1 MRFIFFTLC
10 VLQISGFELY
20 IPPLP
25 IPEDLRSELSI
36 VMDGDRNMIAVWL
49 ENGVVYVSDLPQEG
63 AWTIPSPL
71 SSILKKSASPRMA
84 IEASGKTTVI
94 WIEENSIKSATRSEG
109 KDWSLFTL
117 EPSILETSPSKDK
130 SKSRLSVSLSPLSEV
145 EPAEGA
151 LATLQVTR
159 GKASEGLGL
168 ELKGS
173 KDLED
178 FDPALLPMANA
189 IDAPTST
196 ILSGAQIGFAAGTAA
211 PANGLVV
218 SGATGIGTSSIST
231 GRFCIVAP
239 TVTASS
245 NLGIGLLVSSAGTYT
260 YSANS
265 DVMEMMR
272 ISGGTLATTTGSLTT
287 LAYRNLYLSPTP
299 AAVTGDGTIA
309 TAIGLEIGQL
319 NMTATNKY
327 GLYVNKPAGT
337 GNNYTAY
344 FDTIVGIGTAPNSNT
359 ILRIAGN
366 NTQAANNYGIALFP
380 TIGSSSGT
388 IAESA
393 AFYVSSLFASNA
405 GTVTAGYG
413 ILVDTGSAG
422 GTITTGYGLK
432 IAALGYGTTRY
443 GLHVTQPSG
452 GTNNYTAYFDP
463 VIGVNTASPDT
474 GSMLN
479 LGGIFTNVNGGYQ
492 EGILLSATLNPTGGA
507 AGDVRAFSSQ
517 PTIIAPTATTINR
530 AMAVFVYNYLGSN
543 IGTISNAYGIYV
555 DVSYT
560 AGTVTNNYGLY
571 VNRPNG
577 GTNRYTA
584 YFDVGVGI
592 GAAPASDR
600 VCIVSG
606 DIRNVVSNY
615 GLVVQPTLGAT
626 SGTVTQVMGL
636 YLSANIASN
645 VGTVSNLYGLYI
657 DTNGTPAGTI
667 TTAYGLYVAKP
678 SAGTNKYTAYFDNNI
693 GIGNVPT
700 SYIGLWNGGGVTS
713 TSANAVQGF
722 RNSPTLGCT
731 SGTMSSCYSMY
742 NYADFSLNSATI
754 TSAYGLYIDVGN
766 TAGTI
771 TNGYGLYVTNP
782 AYGTNQYTAYF
793 DPVVSVGQ
801 TPFVNVSLNNG
812 GTLTGTSGDLHAT
825 RTAVSLGASSGTVT
839 NSWQL
844 SVNPQH
850 SDNAGTISFAYGLQV
865 LAGSTAGTIT
875 NGFNLYVSNP
885 AYGTN
890 KYCAV
895 FDGLVIP
902 GGNKANNLG
911 ATGSRWNTIYYVT
924 ATTGT
929 SRLAN
934 SRTMCGY
941 CNQVMKRGTGT
952 TYTLGE
958 DADYIP
964 VFCTECGA
972 QKVEKIQHLPRA
984 RLLERLPA
992 PKIEFLGFK
1001 VSQYSGHSRGI
1012 QVLYR
1017 YVDKEKDDPMS
1028 GKENSTYLSE
1038 SEYEQFLSLTESGQ
1052 RAYLKELGQREW
1064 DAMEEVRLMKE
1075 ECSSLQEQLNVI
1087 GNKWV
1092 GKDLLTEEL

>member
-1 MRFIFFTLC
+1 MRFIFFILC

-94 WIEENSIKSATRSEG
+94 WIEENSIKSATRARG
-109 KDWSLFTL
+109 KNWSISTL
-117 EPSILETSPSKDK
+117 EPSILEASPSEG
-130 SKSRLSVSLSPLSEV
+130 KSRLSVNLSPLSEV

-159 GKASEGLGL
+159 GKASEGFGL
-168 ELKGS
+168 ELKSS

-218 SGATGIGTSSIST
+218 SGQAGFGASSLTANRQVQI
-231 GRFCIVAP
+231 
-239 TVTASS
+239 TASVS
-245 NLGIGLLVSSAGTYT
+245 SVSSAGYGLILTGGTYT
-260 YSANS
+260 ATANNDS
-265 DVMEMMR
+265 FYQIRASTATIATTASNYTGINFYNIIALNSV
-272 ISGGTLATTTGSLTT
+272 ISKSGGGTVATAYGIYSDAFNTLATT
-287 LAYRNLYLSPTP
+287 
-299 AAVTGDGTIA
+299 
-309 TAIGLEIGQL
+309 Q
-319 NMTATNKY
+319 Y
-327 GLYVNKPAGT
+327 GLYVARPTGGT
-337 GNNYTAY
+337 NNYTAY
-344 FDTIVGIGTAPNSNT
+344 FDTIVGIGYAPVADRCLYVGGSVTATTGNT
-359 ILRIAGN
+359 YGLVI
-366 NTQAANNYGIALFP
+366 NTGLGA
-380 TIGSSSGT
+380 SSGT
-388 IAESA
+388 VTSA
-393 AFYVSSLFASNA
+393 VTCSISPQFNSNAATVTTAYGCWIDAGSTA
-405 GTVTAGYG
+405 GTV
-413 ILVDTGSAG
+413 
-422 GTITTGYGLK
+422 TTGYGLYVQK
-432 IAALGYGTTRY
+432 PTYGT
-443 GLHVTQPSG
+443 
-452 GTNNYTAYFDP
+452 NKYTAYFDP
-463 VIGVNTASPDT
+463 I
-474 GSMLN
+474 
-479 LGGIFTNVNGGYQ
+479 
-492 EGILLSATLNPTGGA
+492 
-507 AGDVRAFSSQ
+507 
-517 PTIIAPTATTINR
+517 
-530 AMAVFVYNYLGSN
+530 
-543 IGTISNAYGIYV
+543 
-555 DVSYT
+555 
-560 AGTVTNNYGLY
+560 
-571 VNRPNG
+571 
-577 GTNRYTA
+577 
-584 YFDVGVGI
+584 VGI
-592 GAAPASDR
+592 GTSPLADR
-600 VCIVSG
+600 VLAIGGNIVQT
-606 DIRNVVSNY
+606 VSNY
-615 GLVVQPTLGAT
+615 GLVVAPSVGAS
-626 SGTVTQVMGL
+626 SGTITSATGL
-636 YLSANIASN
+636 YVSANVGSN
-645 VGTVSNLYGLYI
+645 VGTISNLYGIYV
-657 DTNGTPAGTI
+657 DSNSTGGTV
-667 TTAYGLYVAKP
+667 TTSYGLFVAKP

-713 TSANAVQGF
+713 TSASVVQGF

-731 SGTMSSCYSMY
+731 SGTMSACYSMY

-793 DPVVSVGQ
+793 DPICGIGSILSNVNFYVTGNITQTNSNYGVFVAPTLGASSGTVPEVAQIYVLPTYAGTVTTAYGMLIAAGSSSGSVSTAYGLYVSKPTTTNISNSYTAYFDSVVSVGQ
-801 TPFVNVSLNNG
+801 TPFVNVSLNNA
-812 GTLTGTSGDLHAT
+812 GTLTGTAGDLHGT
-825 RTAVSLGASSGTVT
+825 RNACDLGASSGTVT
-839 NSWQL
+839 NSYQM

-850 SDNAGTISFAYGLQV
+850 TSNAGTISFAYGLV
-865 LAGSTAGTIT
+865 VFGGSTAGTIT
-875 NGFNLYVSNP
+875 NGFNLYVSSP

-1001 VSQYSGHSRGI
+1001 VNQFSGHSRGI

-1017 YVDKEKDDPMS
+1017 YVDKEADVPLS
-1028 GKENSTYLSE
+1028 GKENSTFLSE

-1075 ECSSLQEQLNVI
+1075 ECSSLQEQLDAI
-1087 GNKWV
+1087 GDKWV